1 MLVTR
6 QSAAG
11 EAIVVELDD
20 LAAINIEPEM
30 PSLTEP
36 LQLMNQLKSR
46 LQN

>member
-11 EAIVVELDD
+11 EAIMNELDD
-20 LAAINIEPEM
+20 LAALNIETEM
-30 PSLTEP
+30 PSLTVP